1 VGRSTIDAAID
12 RYVDAA
18 GRAGAPMP
26 DGPASQRDLDDI
38 RAAIAPLGL
47 GDDVAAMWARF
58 QAPPAMPYP
67 SWLSA
72 RYALDIWQEDRE
84 EAAVGF
90 PLFPIA
96 YESHGFLSAG
106 LVGDPHESVIWR
118 WAYDAEPATLR
129 FRTLAVAFDAAAD
142 ALQQGIFEWRD
153 EHRYLEVLDDQAWEA
168 VVRVRNEEAVA
179 DGVFDPGI
187 TRVDLQSP
195 LTWPEAWQRAC
206 GIDVRAAVPRGRTAT
221 VAEFLASSSTSA
233 TIAGT
238 IAGLVGTAEG
248 SRATID
254 DGTGH
259 LAVWCPREADPFFA
273 VRNRESVEI
282 DIVRSPGTAGGSEAD
297 LDRQHATIQNAIV
310 HGDMVAAQVA
320 ALRIA
325 GFAGPE
331 SVDAIAVA
339 VRPSEAASQARPGP
353 GGISRR

>member
-1 VGRSTIDAAID
+1 MARSTIDTAID

-18 GRAGAPMP
+18 RRAGAPKS
-26 DGPASQRDLDDI
+26 DGPASQRDLDTV
-38 RAAIAPLGL
+38 RAAIAPLRL
-47 GDDVAAMWARF
+47 GDDVVAMWARF

-67 SWLSA
+67 AWLSA
-72 RYALDIWQEDRE
+72 RFALDIWREDSGGSS
-84 EAAVGF
+84 VGL

-142 ALQQGIFEWRD
+142 ALDRGIFLWRD
-153 EHRYLEVLDDQAWEA
+153 DDRYLEILDDDAWEE
-168 VVRVRNEEAVA
+168 VVRGRNEEAVA

-187 TRVDLQSP
+187 TTIDLQSP
-195 LTWPEAWQRAC
+195 LSWPEAWQRAC
-206 GIDVRAAVPRGRTAT
+206 GIDVLAAVARGSTAT
-221 VAEFLASSSTSA
+221 IAEFLATSATSA

-238 IAGLVGTAEG
+238 IAGLVGSTEG

-259 LAVWCPREADPFFA
+259 LAVWCPRGADPFFA
-273 VRNRESVEI
+273 VRIRESVEM
-282 DIVRSPGTAGGSEAD
+282 DVLRSPGTAGGSEAD
-297 LDRQHATIQNAIV
+297 LDRLQAMIQSSAIR
-310 HGDMVAAQVA
+310 GDMAAAQVA
-320 ALRIA
+320 AIRLA

-339 VRPSEAASQARPGP
+339 IRPRRTSDGRPG
-353 GGISRR
+353 